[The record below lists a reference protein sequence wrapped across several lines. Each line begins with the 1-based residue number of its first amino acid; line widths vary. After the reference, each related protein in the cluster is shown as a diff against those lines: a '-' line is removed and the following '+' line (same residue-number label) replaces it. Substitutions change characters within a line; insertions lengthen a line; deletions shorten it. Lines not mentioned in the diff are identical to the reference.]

1 MQDLSEKN
9 THLSQELQEC
19 KAQLEATLAATGG
32 ATETPSGNICL
43 KRKIVYEVRRVCK
56 SDNNIA
62 EGAGLDPDKQHL
74 LRQLKAGEKVLMRV
88 QQERNKLQDA
98 NTQLGEELK
107 DVWVQLSNSVKE
119 NQWLRC
125 GIYSKCLSKLF

>member
-1 MQDLSEKN
+1 M
-9 THLSQELQEC
+9 
-19 KAQLEATLAATGG
+19 
-32 ATETPSGNICL
+32 
-43 KRKIVYEVRRVCK
+43 RRAYK

-98 NTQLGEELK
+98 NTVTPNMRYYPKKDSKVPSRIEPHIETLLQGGYHYINITYIDGDTYIRHTMPLEYNITIHKSIIRLRMNHKQKLK
-107 DVWVQLSNSVKE
+107 
-119 NQWLRC
+119 RHPP
-125 GIYSKCLSKLF
+125 Y

>member
-1 MQDLSEKN
+1 MRCE
-9 THLSQELQEC
+9 
-19 KAQLEATLAATGG
+19 
-32 ATETPSGNICL
+32 
-43 KRKIVYEVRRVCK
+43 

-62 EGAGLDPDKQHL
+62 EGAGLDPDKQQL
-74 LRQLKAGEKVLMRV
+74 LRQLKAGERVLMRV

-107 DVWVQLSNSVKE
+107 GVRVQLSNSVKE
-119 NQWLRC
+119 NQRLRR

>member
-1 MQDLSEKN
+1 M
-9 THLSQELQEC
+9 
-19 KAQLEATLAATGG
+19 
-32 ATETPSGNICL
+32 
-43 KRKIVYEVRRVCK
+43 RRVRK

-88 QQERNKLQDA
+88 PRERNKLQDA

-107 DVWVQLSNSVKE
+107 DVRVQLSNSAKE
-119 NQWLRC
+119 NRRLRR
-125 GIYSKCLSKLF
+125 GMYSKCLSKLF